1 MIAKPITDF
10 GDRPVP
16 VASVEA
22 RSSAS
27 GTPDD
32 RASGRQRDMKLF
44 GAAYPQAM
52 VVRHYSTRPARAD
65 DADTICGIYNEGIE
79 DRATLETEART
90 PEERRSWLAARDAR
104 HPVVV
109 VESDGVVIG
118 WASLNVFN
126 ARDAYRH
133 VADVSVYVA
142 RASRGKGA
150 GTALLGRLVE
160 LAREIGFHKLV
171 LAGFPWNA
179 ASVALYRKI
188 GFREVGVYREQGLM
202 DGRWVDV
209 VLMER
214 LL

>member
-44 GAAYPQAM
+44 DAAYPQAM
-52 VVRHYSTRPARAD
+52 VVRHSVRQARAE
-65 DADTICGIYNEGIE
+65 DADAISVIYNEGIA
-79 DRATLETEART
+79 DRATLETDPRT
-90 PEERRSWLAARDAR
+90 PAERRSWLAARDVR

-109 VESDGVVIG
+109 VESDGVVVG

-126 ARDAYRH
+126 VRDAYRH
-133 VADVSVYVA
+133 VADISVYVA

-150 GTALLGRLVE
+150 GTMLLQRLVE
-160 LAREIGFHKLV
+160 LGRELGFHKLV
-171 LAGFPWNA
+171 LAGFPTNA
-179 ASVALYRKI
+179 ASVALYGRL
-188 GFREVGVYREQGLM
+188 GFREVGIYREQGLL

-209 VLMER
+209 LLMER